1 MIKIRSIKP
10 FLLMAV
16 ILAMT
21 AMDGCVEPL
30 DHSVINGKELTI
42 RLYLPGVLPLTKET
56 PGPVESIDPESKIYA
71 LQVWMFE
78 HAAADEG
85 DGQTAV
91 AYGEIQNVWSNPENL
106 PAGSTYGS
114 EFWDV
119 LYTYDMTLVVPE
131 AYLSSHTSEDM
142 RVDFYILANGPS
154 IGSPAERTMTR
165 SELRDLTFNSSDAS
179 ADWFGSAAPKVGQ
192 TPAEAIGA
200 NGLPIVGFF
209 NTDKSG
215 QANGVDISFLKT
227 GVDPATEA
235 RQQMPVI
242 QLERAVSKIRFVFAK
257 PEDCVG
263 TGARI
268 TKIVIDG
275 NLIPKAEAI
284 HVFPREDGTS
294 TTPDPNTAA
303 TAYEGSAQA
312 TIAATGGDPLMA
324 ESQILTLLDPS
335 VLNPNSAVVSAGQGR
350 SPKYMS
356 EQEYQLFLTEMIG
369 ETTTTERNI
378 YLRESGKKISGT
390 IYYRCSNEDTQDRT
404 VDFVMA
410 ADDDATSFLRN
421 HAWTVYAYFSSPL
434 DHELKV
440 NVTQVLP

>member
-1 MIKIRSIKP
+1 MR
-10 FLLMAV
+10 
-16 ILAMT
+16 
-21 AMDGCVEPL
+21 
-30 DHSVINGKELTI
+30 
-42 RLYLPGVLPLTKET
+42 
-56 PGPVESIDPESKIYA
+56 
-71 LQVWMFE
+71 
-78 HAAADEG
+78 
-85 DGQTAV
+85 
-91 AYGEIQNVWSNPENL
+91 NL
-106 PAGSTYGS
+106 
-114 EFWDV
+114 
-119 LYTYDMTLVVPE
+119 
-131 AYLSSHTSEDM
+131 
-142 RVDFYILANGPS
+142 
-154 IGSPAERTMTR
+154 
-165 SELRDLTFNSSDAS
+165 
-179 ADWFGSAAPKVGQ
+179 
-192 TPAEAIGA
+192 
-200 NGLPIVGFF
+200 
-209 NTDKSG
+209 

-356 EQEYQLFLTEMIG
+356 EQEYQFFLTEMIG

-440 NVTQVLP
+440 NVTQVLPWEKNDQHIDYQQNAVVTSGNGKFTVDRNTAVIEKVNGQYNVRFDGSKIIKGYLNILSPVGATLLVSMTGDASFFTVTPTRTDITGGRLEIEIMPRTPDGSPNPNGKWMELNFAVESGGGRVIGGNTELIDNHYVFWR